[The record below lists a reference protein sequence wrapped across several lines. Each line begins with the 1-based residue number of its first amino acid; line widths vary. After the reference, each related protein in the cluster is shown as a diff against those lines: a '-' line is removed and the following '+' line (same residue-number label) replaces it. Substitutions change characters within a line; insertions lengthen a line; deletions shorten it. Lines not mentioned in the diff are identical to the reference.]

1 MSGLGTI
8 AGVLAIMCFLV
19 LVPALYSL
27 VEIISLYEIVQDSLR
42 NTSAIIIIISLIV
55 LYGCLASFVFTV
67 HLISS
72 TGLTIILILN
82 LVVGLLMVPVQAFG
96 FLGAERES
104 ERLLLTYK
112 SLAKFTG
119 PIALLIGTVTL
130 ASSSFIVASYVNDNC
145 RALTQKLPA
154 DFLRSMPQGAGCQKY
169 YGNALRLDA
178 EGVHYLDPDVPWAGW
193 ETWCVN
199 KSDRVYAWEYATRTD
214 GCDALYG
221 CLNAYQKA
229 AARANWITHIL
240 QQCYWRVRISLR
252 RAHDTVSRGRIPD
265 SKVPTQAR
273 VTELVQG

>member
-1 MSGLGTI
+1 
-8 AGVLAIMCFLV
+8 
-19 LVPALYSL
+19 
-27 VEIISLYEIVQDSLR
+27 
-42 NTSAIIIIISLIV
+42 SAIIIIISLIV

-82 LVVGLLMVPVQAFG
+82 LVVGLLMAPVQAFG

-119 PIALLIGTVTL
+119 PIALLIGIVTL

-199 KSDRVYAWEYATRTD
+199 KSDRVHAWEYATRTD

-221 CLNAYQKA
+221 CLNAYPEGCCKELTGSLTFFNNTIGASVLALGVLTMLCYFA
-229 AARANWITHIL
+229 ANYLIVEFLRNPKL
-240 QQCYWRVRISLR
+240 RSLFK
-252 RAHDTVSRGRIPD
+252 DD
-265 SKVPTQAR
+265 DD
-273 VTELVQG
+273 

>member
-1 MSGLGTI
+1 MRTGAIPAQRLLELYFYGGFLCCVLIFTIGCIYLSSAAGTAAPMTTTQGSLFPTSFARLAGAVSVDPTPNTGAVAGTIGAVSGLSTL
-8 AGVLAIMCFLV
+8 AGILAILCFMV

-112 SLAKFTG
+112 SLAQFTG

-178 EGVHYLDPDVPWAGW
+178 EGVHYLDP
-193 ETWCVN
+193 TC
-199 KSDRVYAWEYATRTD
+199 
-214 GCDALYG
+214 
-221 CLNAYQKA
+221 
-229 AARANWITHIL
+229 
-240 QQCYWRVRISLR
+240 
-252 RAHDTVSRGRIPD
+252 RGRMGD
-265 SKVPTQAR
+265 VVRQ
-273 VTELVQG
+273 